1 MQDCSPCSIWS
12 ATRKRS
18 VVEEKSAHRETEGK
32 VVRKKFRVRYEW
44 DIVSIRSE
52 IREIAGQVGFDEL
65 DQARIVQSVSELA
78 RNVVHYAEKGLILVE
93 TVERDGKEG
102 LRILVQD
109 LGPGI
114 TDMEEVFRK
123 MDTPTVTENSGLQQ
137 VRSLMDEFSIQSV
150 EGKGTCVEVIK
161 WLKTAKTIQDS

>member
-1 MQDCSPCSIWS
+1 V
-12 ATRKRS
+12 RKR
-18 VVEEKSAHRETEGK
+18 
-32 VVRKKFRVRYEW
+32 FRVRYEW

-52 IREIAGQVGFDEL
+52 IREIAGHAGFDEL

-78 RNVVHYAEKGLILVE
+78 RNVVHYADKGLILVE

-114 TDMEEVFRK
+114 ADVEEVLRR
-123 MDTPTVTENSGLQQ
+123 METPSVTESSGLQQ
-137 VRSLMDEFSIQSV
+137 ARRLMDEFSIQTV

-161 WLKTAKTIQDS
+161 WLKTTKTIQDS